1 MGKGK
6 GKKGRREAK
15 IAAKKAT
22 ETPKIPGAPR
32 PVNPIKKARKLI
44 SREKKAN
51 TNSLGAEN
59 SPIPMGRPKLFTK
72 SLQHAKWPALFK
84 KHLGV
89 IEAHIRSLDRVMQSM
104 KSQMGQMEEKERLEW
119 ELGERGNWRV
129 ICEMMDRARE
139 VLASAREAAKGIVS
153 SQLLN
158 CFAILLIFGNTV
170 TVASV
175 KRQERTRR
183 RRYEL

>member
-15 IAAKKAT
+15 LTVKKINQ
-22 ETPKIPGAPR
+22 EPKVPGLT
-32 PVNPIKKARKLI
+32 PVNPVKKAKKLL
-44 SREKKAN
+44 SREKKSLRN
-51 TNSLGAEN
+51 TNPPGPASF
-59 SPIPMGRPKLFTK
+59 PIPMGRPKPFTK
-72 SLQHAKWPALFK
+72 SPQHAKWPALFK

-104 KSQMGQMEEKERLEW
+104 KSEMGQMGEKERLEW

-139 VLASAREAAKGIVS
+139 VLTAARKAARGIVRVS
-153 SQLLN
+153 YRDGVIKVS
-158 CFAILLIFGNTV
+158 C
-170 TVASV
+170 
-175 KRQERTRR
+175 
-183 RRYEL
+183 

>member
-15 IAAKKAT
+15 IAAKKAA
-22 ETPKIPGAPR
+22 EKPKIPGVPR
-32 PVNPIKKARKLI
+32 VNPVKKANKLL

-51 TNSLGAEN
+51 SEKV
-59 SPIPMGRPKLFTK
+59 SIPMGRSKPGPK

-104 KSQMGQMEEKERLEW
+104 KSQMGQMEEKERMEW

-139 VLASAREAAKGIVS
+139 VLTSARKSAEGIVS
-153 SQLLN
+153 SPLSDGL
-158 CFAILLIFGNTV
+158 
-170 TVASV
+170 
-175 KRQERTRR
+175 
-183 RRYEL
+183 ELC

>member
-1 MGKGK
+1 
-6 GKKGRREAK
+6 
-15 IAAKKAT
+15 
-22 ETPKIPGAPR
+22 
-32 PVNPIKKARKLI
+32 
-44 SREKKAN
+44 
-51 TNSLGAEN
+51 
-59 SPIPMGRPKLFTK
+59 
-72 SLQHAKWPALFK
+72 
-84 KHLGV
+84 
-89 IEAHIRSLDRVMQSM
+89 M
-104 KSQMGQMEEKERLEW
+104 KSQMGQMEDKERLEW

-158 CFAILLIFGNTV
+158 YFAILLIFGDTV
-170 TVASV
+170 TAASV